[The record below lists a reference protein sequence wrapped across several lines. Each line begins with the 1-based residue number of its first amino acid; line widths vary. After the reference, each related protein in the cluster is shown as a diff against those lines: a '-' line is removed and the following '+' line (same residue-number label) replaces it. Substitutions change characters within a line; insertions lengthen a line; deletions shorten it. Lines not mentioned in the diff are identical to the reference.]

1 MPAYED
7 HRTGRWR
14 YRVWCTLPSGK
25 RERLTGTPA
34 VNTKK
39 AAEHSERLHVL
50 RVTNPGLVQESTSE
64 AADSAVPKRK
74 EKTTFREFA
83 KRFMAGY
90 LPGQKP
96 SERKA
101 KNQILNT
108 HLIPFFG
115 DMALDEIRQE
125 HVDAF
130 TTAELKRCARKTVN
144 NRLAVLS
151 TMLGYAVENKV
162 IAKVTLRCHVRGR
175 KAEDAPI
182 LAVDADDVQKLLGSA
197 VLMYRVAILFATEAG
212 FRVGEIR
219 GVQWTDIRGDEVTIR
234 RAIDID
240 DNVGAPKHDRV
251 RKVPLSPTLLMELH
265 KLPRQGLWV
274 LCGGDGAAL
283 PYREMLDTLHRIY
296 QRAGVAVPVSEDG
309 TTMPWHSL
317 RHTFGTECAKRG
329 VPIPTLR
336 DLMGHTDV
344 KTTLR
349 YVTVTSEDRR
359 SAIRRA
365 FGAER
370 ATGGQQDSGR

>member
-7 HRTGRWR
+7 KRDGRWR
-14 YRVWCTLPSGK
+14 YRKRVDLPDG
-25 RERLTGTPA
+25 RRIRITGTPA
-34 VNTKK
+34 TDTKK
-39 AAEHSERLHVL
+39 AAEAAERAHIDRVLHPE
-50 RVTNPGLVQESTSE
+50 RARAQ
-64 AADSAVPKRK
+64 AAAVPERK

-115 DMALDEIRQE
+115 HMALDEIRQE
-125 HVDAF
+125 DVDAF

-151 TMLGYAVENKV
+151 TLLGYAVENKV

-182 LAVDADDVQKLLGSA
+182 LAVEADDVQKLLGA
-197 VLMYRVAILFATEAG
+197 ADVTYRVAILEATEAG

-219 GVQWTDIRGDEVTIR
+219 RPVDRHPGRRGDDPAGDRQR
-234 RAIDID
+234 RQRG
-240 DNVGAPKHDRV
+240 GAQAR
-251 RKVPLSPTLLMELH
+251 
-265 KLPRQGLWV
+265 PRAE
-274 LCGGDGAAL
+274 GAAL
-283 PYREMLDTLHRIY
+283 AGALDGASKAPQAGTVGPVRGRW
-296 QRAGVAVPVSEDG
+296 RAAAVPGDARYAAPDLPARGVAVPVSEDG

-370 ATGGQQDSGR
+370 ATGGQQDSAY